1 MSNYVIHQRP
11 QRQVKSRKF
20 RGKPYKTDR
29 YKGKYIKILD
39 SVILNV
45 TFAINLSQSYTHMI
59 NNNEVRANI
68 NETYCRGREKKAE
81 RCFEQWTM
89 MKTPK
94 AENTLTQENLLVIY
108 EFKETTS
115 FTTWL
120 GKLGLVQCR
129 SYEKITL
136 SLKPWLTS

>member
-1 MSNYVIHQRP
+1 MSSTKGPRGKWNQET
-11 QRQVKSRKF
+11 F
-20 RGKPYKTDR
+20 RSKPYKIDR

-45 TFAINLSQSYTHMI
+45 TFAINLSQSYTRMI

-68 NETYCRGREKKAE
+68 NETYCGGREKKAE

-94 AENTLTQENLLVIY
+94 AENTLTQENLLV
-108 EFKETTS
+108 FM
-115 FTTWL
+115 
-120 GKLGLVQCR
+120 
-129 SYEKITL
+129 
-136 SLKPWLTS
+136 SLKRQLPLPLDWVSWA